1 MQITKS
7 PSTQEDDQ
15 YVIRIPPLGSTVPT
29 YEELGTQYEGDADRL
44 CNDHEKLIEQI
55 LEQEEEMINGHRK
68 HIDEVVDLVK
78 NEMSLLN
85 EVDKPGSDVEE
96 FISGLDKLL
105 ISKIHMILDMRK
117 QIIDFHTNLKTEEIM
132 SKLYQQQQDAN
143 DFEMP
148 EGGDVG
154 GANNDYGDEDQVMQQ
169 EQPQMD
175 EYGNEEMLL
184 NDDDVQEGYGDEDG
198 NYF

>member
-1 MQITKS
+1 
-7 PSTQEDDQ
+7 
-15 YVIRIPPLGSTVPT
+15 
-29 YEELGTQYEGDADRL
+29 
-44 CNDHEKLIEQI
+44 
-55 LEQEEEMINGHRK
+55 
-68 HIDEVVDLVK
+68 
-78 NEMSLLN
+78 MSLLN

-105 ISKIHMILDMRK
+105 ISKVHMILDMRK
-117 QIIDFHTNLKTEEIM
+117 QLIDFHTNLKTEEIM

-169 EQPQMD
+169 EEPQMN

-184 NDDDVQEGYGDEDG
+184 NDDEVQEGYGDEDG